1 MADTKREEGSFA
13 SDMLALME
21 SGDGADVTLVVGDS
35 ELAAHSLILAARSPV
50 FAAMLR
56 SDMREALSRRVEITD
71 MQEAVV
77 RQMVLFMYTETVP
90 QQGSM
95 AAELLEAAEKYNLP
109 LLRKRCEEQLA
120 RDITVDNAAAT
131 AALAVL
137 HRCPGLKTT
146 AVEFVAGHPAVM
158 ATTGWTQLLRGNA
171 DVAAEICGQLAK
183 LLPPA
188 PLENRILSTDE
199 KQKLGVR
206 LAEAAKRGSVLETR
220 KLLAVGAPPDGRDA
234 LGNTALHC
242 AVLNKQVQVVKCLLD
257 AGADVRATDSCL
269 QTPLHTAASIFDQK
283 VMCILIAASAP
294 LDAKDRWG
302 KTPLHW
308 AAESNVQA
316 VKTLLMAGASTD
328 IKNYNGKVPAK
339 VLMQSLVIIMLC
351 TITKGDEKSFYSTC
365 AGLMR
370 AFQNMQKHQAALP
383 TVVHAD
389 TSTAEIQTSFATGG
403 WQQQLSASE
412 VATLGELAAVR
423 RTDICQIS
431 KFNCQKQW

>member
-21 SGDGADVTLVVGDS
+21 SGEGADVTLVVGDS
-35 ELAAHSLILAARSPV
+35 ELAAHSVILAARSPV

-71 MQEAVV
+71 VQEAVV

-90 QQGSM
+90 QLGSM

-109 LLRKRCEEQLA
+109 LLKKRCEEQLA

-131 AALAVL
+131 AGLAVL
-137 HRCPGLKTT
+137 HRCPGLKTA
-146 AVEFVAGHPAVM
+146 AVEFVASHPAVM

-171 DVAAEICGQLAK
+171 DAAAEICRQLAG

-188 PLENRILSTDE
+188 PQPAVLENRILSTDE
-199 KQKLGVR
+199 KQKLGLR
-206 LAEAAKRGSVLETR
+206 LAEAAKRGNVLEVR
-220 KLLAVGAPPDGRDA
+220 QLLAMGAPLDGRTT

-242 AVLNKQVQVVKCLLD
+242 AVLNKQVEVVKCLLD

-328 IKNYNGKVPAK
+328 IKNYNGKIPAK
-339 VLMQSLVIIMLC
+339 V
-351 TITKGDEKSFYSTC
+351 
-365 AGLMR
+365 A
-370 AFQNMQKHQAALP
+370 
-383 TVVHAD
+383 
-389 TSTAEIQTSFATGG
+389 TAETKPMF
-403 WQQQLSASE
+403 
-412 VATLGELAAVR
+412 
-423 RTDICQIS
+423 
-431 KFNCQKQW
+431 K

>member
-90 QQGSM
+90 QLGSM

-146 AVEFVAGHPAVM
+146 AVKFVASRPAVM

-171 DVAAEICGQLAK
+171 DVAAEICGQLAE

-188 PLENRILSTDE
+188 PLGIRILSTDE

-206 LAEAAKRGSVLETR
+206 LAEAAKRRSVSEVR
-220 KLLAVGAPPDGRDA
+220 QLLAMGAPPDGRSA

-242 AVLNKQVQVVKCLLD
+242 GVLKKEVQVVKCLLD

-294 LDAKDRWG
+294 LDVRDRWG

-328 IKNYNGKVPAK
+328 IKNYNGKIPAK
-339 VLMQSLVIIMLC
+339 V
-351 TITKGDEKSFYSTC
+351 
-365 AGLMR
+365 A
-370 AFQNMQKHQAALP
+370 
-383 TVVHAD
+383 
-389 TSTAEIQTSFATGG
+389 TAETKPMF
-403 WQQQLSASE
+403 
-412 VATLGELAAVR
+412 
-423 RTDICQIS
+423 
-431 KFNCQKQW
+431 K